1 MGVRRQHCALRA
13 HRALPVSLL
22 LRPLVDGLP
31 RARGGHGRVHRSL
44 AASGGGRRHS
54 DDALGWGGLDQPQ
67 HGCGRRFVPRLV
79 GEVHRRGHGRTLR
92 RILLCRGRH
101 CTAVRGPHARLL
113 GQAPPLRIPAGYS
126 PRAVFSAAA
135 VGPGVVVLGVYAVL
149 SLCCRRRGDSGAAPQ
164 RQPSVTRAGSAA
176 AAPPPPGRS
185 ALAIDEKW
193 DALLST
199 APLVA
204 SLASC
209 YAVHYTTKAALFVHL
224 APAAGAGGLYATA
237 PKHGFYVHYTSA
249 ERIASFSGR
258 LLARRLPAV
267 TAGCFVAL
275 QLLSLAALFLCVLSQ
290 GALRDHLP
298 FALDAPLWALVAAAA
313 WVGALNGVAYVSILL
328 MVRRA
333 AGPRAAEFVLGVA
346 SGADDLGIMLASAWS
361 VPLSH

>member
-1 MGVRRQHCALRA
+1 MAYPVRVAVMAACTAASLRLVADGGTVTTRLAGVALTSLSMGVGEGSFLALSA
-13 HRALPVSLL
+13 KYTDGDTVALSAGFSFAGVATA
-22 LRPLVDGLP
+22 PLYAALT
-31 RARGGHGRVHRSL
+31 RGY
-44 AASGGGRRHS
+44 
-54 DDALGWGGLDQPQ
+54 
-67 HGCGRRFVPRLV
+67 
-79 GEVHRRGHGRTLR
+79 
-92 RILLCRGRH
+92 
-101 CTAVRGPHARLL
+101 
-113 GQAPPLRIPAGYS
+113 GYS